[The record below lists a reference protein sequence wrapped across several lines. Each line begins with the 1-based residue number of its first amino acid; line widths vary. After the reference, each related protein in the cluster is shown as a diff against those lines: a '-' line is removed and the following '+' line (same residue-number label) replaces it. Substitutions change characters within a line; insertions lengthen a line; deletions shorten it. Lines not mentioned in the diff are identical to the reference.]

1 MKTRLET
8 EVLTVDFEGEAW
20 AVEAACTAVRGVL
33 PAKAKLTDPDKTP
46 NMAEASGPQNITKRG
61 VKVNDGGGTE

>member
-1 MKTRLET
+1 MKTKLET
-8 EVLTVDFEGEAW
+8 EVLTADFEGEAW

-33 PAKAKLTDPDKTP
+33 PAKTKLTDPDKTP
-46 NMAEASGPQNITKRG
+46 NLAEAGPQNITRRG